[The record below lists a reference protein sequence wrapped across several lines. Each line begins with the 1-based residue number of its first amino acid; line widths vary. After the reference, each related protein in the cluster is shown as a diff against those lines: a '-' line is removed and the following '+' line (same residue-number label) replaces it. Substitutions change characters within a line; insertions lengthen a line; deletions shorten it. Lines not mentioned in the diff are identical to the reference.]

1 MKDRLLKFLTRE
13 QLSSARFAEII
24 GVQPSGISHI
34 LSGRNKP
41 GFDFIQKILENY
53 PALNAEWLIMG
64 RGNMFKQEIQGDLF
78 SQSHSGLPLDM
89 EKREHP
95 GENRGGFTGPG
106 REQRE
111 PDADVLHQSDTNVI
125 TGRKSEDYKSNL
137 SSGINVTDVIKDR
150 IIDKIVI
157 FYSDRTF
164 SEYSPGN

>member
-13 QLSSARFAEII
+13 KLSSARFAEII

-64 RGNMFKQEIQGDLF
+64 RGSMFKQQIQGDLF
-78 SQSHSGLPLDM
+78 SQSHASLPGSPD
-89 EKREHP
+89 KITNQD
-95 GENRGGFTGPG
+95 ENRGGLAFPG
-106 REQRE
+106 RE
-111 PDADVLHQSDTNVI
+111 PDVLQRSDTNVI
-125 TGRKSEDYKSNL
+125 AGNEQDDYKSNL
-137 SSGINVTDVIKDR
+137 KLNSNVTDVINGR

-157 FYSDRTF
+157 FYSDKTF
-164 SEYSPGN
+164 SEYSPGK